1 MKLPASA
8 PFGPAD
14 LVADSSSSVPIYVTN
29 TWAQFGDT
37 PDLNAYDPNDEV
49 FANHIGVSAGSFLQ
63 QSWSF
68 TAGAPVDGSVDVLD
82 GTAYFADQAGTVY
95 AVSDATGMSI
105 WTTQLRGSP
114 TITSTPA
121 ITSTGL
127 VVVTTSGGSVVALDD
142 STGAQAWTAKLSGGL
157 ASPAVAGGSVYV
169 GSTDG
174 TFYALDEST
183 GATRW
188 TFAAGSAIS
197 RAATFIGEWVVFG
210 TAGSTDYWLVAKTGD
225 VRWNLPEMGPVAGV
239 AGADGFSVTTDTNGY
254 IRGAKAPTD
263 DWQAWQASQ
272 GSDLA
277 AAPAVV
283 NGEVFV
289 AGMNDTINVYTVP
302 GTPAY

>member
-1 MKLPASA
+1 M
-8 PFGPAD
+8 D
-14 LVADSSSSVPIYVTN
+14 NTVPREPHDHLD
-29 TWAQFGDT
+29 ARD
-37 PDLNAYDPNDEV
+37 
-49 FANHIGVSAGSFLQ
+49 H
-63 QSWSF
+63 
-68 TAGAPVDGSVDVLD
+68 LD
-82 GTAYFADQAGTVY
+82 GTGRGDHERWLGRRAGRQHRR
-95 AVSDATGMSI
+95 AGMDREAQRRSGVPRGRRRI
-105 WTTQLRGSP
+105 CVRRFDGRNLRR
-114 TITSTPA
+114 
-121 ITSTGL
+121 
-127 VVVTTSGGSVVALDD
+127 V
-142 STGAQAWTAKLSGGL
+142 
-157 ASPAVAGGSVYV
+157 
-169 GSTDG
+169 
-174 TFYALDEST
+174 DEST

-188 TFAAGSAIS
+188 TFAAGSTIS